1 MNLRERD
8 GIYAAFATVLVLLLS
23 AEACPKE
30 IPPENGDFPVTAE
43 RLTGARLEYHR
54 ADPKLVWS
62 FTEEAFVLE
71 IGGETVPRELIET
84 LTGKRAAVA
93 RIEGTWTLNEEDNV
107 LNLSTTQ
114 ADGKAMRRNARLSV
128 FAAGMVRVNLGD
140 YQYNVFSA
148 AELAEPDPK
157 PVFEQVGEDLAVAM
171 TERSR
176 TRRTSSGL
184 MPVWSRITTRTW
196 KIHVDRRHSRGS
208 NCRTM
213 SSRARTTGFCF
224 TCDTE
229 S

>member
-1 MNLRERD
+1 MNHRERD
-8 GIYAAFATVLVLLLS
+8 GTYAAFAAVLVLLLS

-62 FTEEAFVLE
+62 FTAEAFVLE

-93 RIEGTWTLNEEDNV
+93 RIEGTWTLNDEDNV
-107 LNLSTTQ
+107 LNLSTTR
-114 ADGKAMRRNARLSV
+114 ADGKTIRRNAQLSI
-128 FAAGMVRVNLGD
+128 FAAGMVRVDLGD

-148 AELAEPDPK
+148 VELAKPGPK
-157 PVFEQVGEDLAVAM
+157 PVLEQVGEELVVAM
-171 TERSR
+171 AKRSR

-184 MPVWSRITTRTW
+184 LPVWSRITTRTG
-196 KIHVDRRHSRGS
+196 KIRVDRRHSQGS

-213 SSRARTTGFCF
+213 SWFPYTWRLVPVNQR
-224 TCDTE
+224 
-229 S
+229 